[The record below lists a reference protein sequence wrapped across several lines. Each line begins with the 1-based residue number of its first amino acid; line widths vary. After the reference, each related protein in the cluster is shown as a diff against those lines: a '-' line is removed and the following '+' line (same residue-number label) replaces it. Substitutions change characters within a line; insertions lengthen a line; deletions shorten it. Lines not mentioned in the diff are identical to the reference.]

1 MSIKKNGAFAIPF
14 TTADSIKNIGGEKES
29 FFKDNSSEQHSL
41 LICLLFSWTENKSIE
56 VIP

>member
-14 TTADSIKNIGGEKES
+14 TTADSIKNIRGGKES
-29 FFKDNSSEQHSL
+29 FFKDNSEQHSL